1 MISRQPIYEGTNMG
15 DSSLEYIISGAAL
28 KCQSRKDYEGCAVE
42 YALLFW
48 TLIYT
53 IRAGFMK
60 LLQKSNKDVILRSSS
75 LWKNVSLENT
85 SRCVEQEHIRI

>member
-1 MISRQPIYEGTNMG
+1 MG
-15 DSSLEYIISGAAL
+15 AASLEYIISDAAL
-28 KCQSRKDYEGCAVE
+28 KCQSRKNYEGHAVE

-60 LLQKSNKDVILRSSS
+60 LLQKKQQGLDS
-75 LWKNVSLENT
+75 LKLIP
-85 SRCVEQEHIRI
+85 VEKCFFGK